1 MKQIIQDF
9 KTGEIMVLDLP
20 VARLEKGRI
29 LVKNWYS
36 VVSAGT
42 ERGTVSTAKKNLIG
56 KALARPDLVRQV
68 ITMARKKGVKSTVDK
83 VKSKLDSLKA
93 LGYSSAGRVIDV
105 ADDIEGIKAGDLVA
119 CAGAGFASH
128 ADVVSVP
135 RNLVARIPDGVDVRH
150 AAFTTIGSI
159 ALQGL
164 RQTNVNL
171 GDSIAVIGLGLL
183 GLIEIQLLRAAGA
196 RVFGMDIDETAVGRA
211 KALGCD
217 AAVNINSPNIETLCD
232 SFTHGKGFD
241 AVVITASTRSSQPV
255 ELAGDIARK
264 KGRVIIVGAVNM
276 DIPRQVYYEKEIDI
290 RLSRSYGPGRY
301 DSDYEEKGIDYP
313 YDYVRWTENRN
324 MQAFLQLLADGKVDV
339 GSLITH
345 QIPIDE
351 AHDAYDLITGKTEE
365 EYLGLV
371 IEYDQDLKVPISTN
385 GIAGIKPAKANGKE
399 FNVGFVGAGN
409 FAQTYLL
416 PELAKRSGV
425 KLTGLAN
432 ARSYSGTK
440 VAEKYQIEH
449 VTTDANDIFQSP
461 GINTVFIA
469 TRHHLHYEQMMAALQ
484 SGKNVYLE
492 KPLAIRFEDLKTF
505 YQYAAGQEELPV
517 LLVGYNRRFSDLIR
531 EVHQQFVNRQAPLS
545 ISYRINAGKLPEDHW
560 TRDRQIGGGRIL
572 GEVCHFVDLASFLI
586 DRHPQ
591 RVFAQSID
599 PDTLVATITYDD
611 GSIANIQYLAN
622 GNERVE
628 KEYIEIFGEGI
639 TAIISDFT
647 QAKIFAGNKPGKIN
661 ASGGRDIGRSQ
672 VIDAFINGCRQGE
685 FPIDLESL
693 VYTSLTTFMIEES
706 LRTNASIEFG
716 LNDLH

>member
-20 VARLEKGRI
+20 AARLEKGRV

-56 KALARPDLVRQV
+56 KAMARPDLVRQV
-68 ITMARKKGVKSTVDK
+68 ITMARKKGFKSTVDK

-105 ADDIEGIKAGDLVA
+105 AGDIEGIKAGDLVA

-128 ADVVSVP
+128 ADIVSVP
-135 RNLVARIPDGVDVRH
+135 RNLVARIPDGVDVSH

-164 RQTNVNL
+164 RQTRVDL
-171 GDSIAVIGLGLL
+171 GDNIAVIGLGLL

-196 RVFGMDIDETAVGRA
+196 RVFGMDIDDAAIERA

-217 AAVNINSPNIETLCD
+217 AAVNINSPNIETLCN
-232 SFTHGKGFD
+232 SFTQEKGFD

-264 KGRVIIVGAVNM
+264 KGSVIIVGAVSM

-324 MQAFLQLLADGKVDV
+324 MQAFLQLLSDGKVDV

-345 QIPIDE
+345 HIPIEE

-365 EYLGLV
+365 KYLGVV
-371 IEYDQDLKVPISTN
+371 IQYDQDLKVPVSSN
-385 GIAGIKPAKANGKE
+385 GIAGVSPAIPLGDE
-399 FNVGFVGAGN
+399 LSIGFIGAGN

-416 PELAKRSGV
+416 PELGKRSAV

-440 VAEKYQIEH
+440 VAEKYQIDH
-449 VTTDANDIFQSP
+449 VTTNAQEIFSSP
-461 GINTVFIA
+461 AINTVFIA
-469 TRHHLHYEQMMAALQ
+469 TRHHLHFEQMMAALEN
-484 SGKNVYLE
+484 GKNVYLE
-492 KPLAIRFEDLKTF
+492 KPLAIRLEDLSAF
-505 YQYAAGQEELPV
+505 YQYASAQAELPV
-517 LLVGYNRRFSDLIR
+517 LLVGYNRRFSDLVR
-531 EVHQQFVNRQAPLS
+531 DVHHQFANRQAPLTVT
-545 ISYRINAGKLPEDHW
+545 YRINAGKLPEDHW
-560 TRDRQIGGGRIL
+560 TRDREIGGGRIL
-572 GEVCHFVDLASFLI
+572 GEVCHFVDLAAYLI
-586 DRHPQ
+586 DRRPK

-599 PDTLVATITYDD
+599 PDTVSAMITFED
-611 GSIANIQYLAN
+611 GSIANIHYLAN

-628 KEYIEIFGEGI
+628 KEYIEVFGEGI
-639 TAIISDFT
+639 SAIIQDFT
-647 QAKIFAGNKPGKIN
+647 HAKIFSGNKPRKISAN
-661 ASGGRDIGRSQ
+661 GGRDIGRSQ
-672 VIDAFINGCRQGE
+672 VIDAFVSGCRSGQ
-685 FPIDLESL
+685 FPIELESL

-706 LRTNASIEFG
+706 LRTNASIEYG